1 MITSPSLDD
10 IRALREQGNLCPIY
24 AEILA
29 DLETP
34 VSAFVKIAGDRPHS
48 FLLESVTGGQN
59 VGRYS
64 FIGSDP
70 YMTLRM
76 HDGTAQAVQGGYKQ
90 TLHYDDPLLVLDSYL
105 NTYRPVRLP
114 GLPIFVG
121 GAVGYLSYECARY
134 FERLPVPPQ
143 RAYNMPESWWMFV
156 DTLLVFDHVKHK
168 ILVISHVH
176 LDAPDLEAE
185 YRRATARIAEV
196 VARLQAPLPQLPGH
210 APRNYD
216 PIDYRPPTADHRRA
230 KSEERGSKIA
240 GQGRSRIDPQSSILE
255 TTVGRR
261 SPALSGSEGSVVGGP
276 TSNVTRAHY
285 EADVLAA
292 KEYVMAG
299 DIFQVQVSQRFSKS
313 TDADS
318 FTIYRALRT
327 VNPSPYMFYIRTG
340 EGDLVGASPE
350 MLVQVQDGQVETR
363 PIAGTRWRGRDA
375 AEDEQLARDLLADE
389 KERAEHLML
398 VDLGRNDVGRISVPG
413 TVSVPVFMTIEKYS
427 HVQHIVSWVSG
438 RLRPDLKPID
448 ALRACFPAGTV
459 TGAPKIRAMEIIA
472 ELEDSQREI
481 YAGGVGHVG
490 FNGDLDICIAL
501 RTMVVK
507 DGVAYAQAAGGVVAD
522 STPEYEYNESRNK
535 AAASLRAIEEA
546 EGLVG

>member
-1 MITSPSLDD
+1 MYSPTLDEA
-10 IRALREQGNLCPIY
+10 RALREQGNLCPIY
-24 AEILA
+24 REIMA

-34 VSAFVKIAGDRPHS
+34 VSAFLKIASDRPYS

-70 YMTLRM
+70 YLTLRM
-76 HDGTAQAVQGGYKQ
+76 HEGTAQAIQGGYKQ
-90 TLHYDDPLLVLDSYL
+90 TLSYRDPLLVLESYL
-105 NTYRPVRLP
+105 SAYRPVRVP

-134 FERLPVPPQ
+134 FEQLPVPE
-143 RAYNMPESWWMFV
+143 RRSYEMPESWWMFV

-168 ILVISHVH
+168 IMVVSHVH
-176 LDAPDLEAE
+176 LDAPDLEVA
-185 YRRATARIAEV
+185 YRQATAKIEALIG
-196 VARLQAPLPQLPGH
+196 RLSQPLPPQPGQE
-210 APRNYD
+210 PRNYD
-216 PIDYRPPTADHRRA
+216 PPVRTGDRRPPADDR
-230 KSEERGSKIA
+230 
-240 GQGRSRIDPQSSILE
+240 
-255 TTVGRR
+255 
-261 SPALSGSEGSVVGGP
+261 PAARPGGP
-276 TSNVTRAHY
+276 TSNVTREHF
-285 EADVLAA
+285 EEDVLTA

-299 DIFQVQVSQRFSKS
+299 DIFQVQISQRFSRP
-313 TDADS
+313 TTADS

-350 MLVQVQDGQVETR
+350 MLVQVQEGKVETR
-363 PIAGTRWRGRDA
+363 PIAGTRWRGRDP

-398 VDLGRNDVGRISVPG
+398 VDLGRNDIGRISVPG

-427 HVQHIVSWVSG
+427 HVQHIVSWVTG
-438 RLRPDLKPID
+438 RLRPDMKPID

-472 ELEDSQREI
+472 ELEGEQRGV

-507 DGVAYAQAAGGVVAD
+507 DGVAYAQAAAGVVAD

-535 AAASLRAIEEA
+535 AAASLRAIEVA
-546 EGLVG
+546 EGL

>member
-1 MITSPSLDD
+1 MQISPSLDD
-10 IRALREQGNLCPIY
+10 IRALRDRGNLCPIY

-34 VSAFVKIAGDRPHS
+34 VSAYLKIARGPHS
-48 FLLESVTGGQN
+48 FLLESVTGGQH

-64 FIGSDP
+64 FIGSSP
-70 YMTLRM
+70 YQTLRM
-76 HDGTAQAVQGGYKQ
+76 HAGEAVAMQGGYKQ
-90 TLHYDDPLLVLDSYL
+90 TLHYEDPLLVLESYL
-105 NTYRPVRLP
+105 KAYRPVRLP

-134 FERLPVPPQ
+134 FERLPVPER
-143 RAYNMPESWWMFV
+143 RAYDMPESWWMFV
-156 DTLLVFDHVKHK
+156 DTLLAFDHVKHK

-176 LDAPDLEAE
+176 LDVEDLATE
-185 YRRATARIAEV
+185 YRRATARIEDV
-196 VARLQAPLPQLPGH
+196 IARLRSPLPPQPGY
-210 APRNYD
+210 APRNY
-216 PIDYRPPTADHRRA
+216 
-230 KSEERGSKIA
+230 E
-240 GQGRSRIDPQSSILE
+240 PQSPVRP
-255 TTVGRR
+255 T
-261 SPALSGSEGSVVGGP
+261 PAPIG
-276 TSNVTRAHY
+276 SNVTRAHY
-285 EADVLAA
+285 EANVLAA
-292 KEYVMAG
+292 QEYVMAG
-299 DIFQVQVSQRFSKS
+299 DIFQVQVSQRFSKP
-313 TDADS
+313 TAADS

-363 PIAGTRWRGRDA
+363 PIAGTRWRGKDA

-398 VDLGRNDVGRISVPG
+398 VDLGRNDIGRISVPG
-413 TVSVPVFMTIEKYS
+413 TVSVPTFMTIEKYS
-427 HVQHIVSWVSG
+427 HVQHISSAVTG
-438 RLRPDLKPID
+438 QLRADMKPID

-472 ELEDSQREI
+472 ELEGEQRGV

-546 EGLVG
+546 ESL

>member
-10 IRALREQGNLCPIY
+10 IRALRDQGNLCPIY

-70 YMTLRM
+70 YLTLRL
-76 HDGTAQAVQGGYKQ
+76 HDRTAQAVQGGYKQ

-134 FERLPVPPQ
+134 FERLPMPPQ

-176 LDAPDLEAE
+176 LDVPDLEAE
-185 YRRATARIAEV
+185 YRRATARIADV
-196 VARLQAPLPQLPGH
+196 VARLQAPLPPLPGH
-210 APRNYD
+210 APRNYE
-216 PIDYRPPTADHRRA
+216 PHTPLPA
-230 KSEERGSKIA
+230 
-240 GQGRSRIDPQSSILE
+240 RS
-255 TTVGRR
+255 
-261 SPALSGSEGSVVGGP
+261 ALPG
-276 TSNVTRAHY
+276 SNVTRAHY
-285 EADVLAA
+285 EADVLTA

-299 DIFQVQVSQRFSKS
+299 DIFQVQVSQRFSKP

-350 MLVQVQDGQVETR
+350 MLVQVQNGQVETR

-389 KERAEHLML
+389 KECAEHLML
-398 VDLGRNDVGRISVPG
+398 VDLGRNDIGRISVPG

-427 HVQHIVSWVSG
+427 HVQHIVSWVTG
-438 RLRPDLKPID
+438 RLRPDMKPID

-472 ELEDSQREI
+472 ELEDSQREV
-481 YAGGVGHVG
+481 YAGGVGHIG

-507 DGVAYAQAAGGVVAD
+507 DGVAYAQAAAGVVAD

-546 EGLVG
+546 ESLAG